1 MIICLRCFRKRET
14 VVMEEDLMP
23 YNRVTQLQSRMIIGT
38 KQTLKAMNNGEV
50 SEIFI
55 AQDVDQFITDKVIDE
70 AKRLNISYTLV
81 DSKKKLGEACNFDVN
96 ASVVAIKLV

>member
-23 YNRVTQLQSRMIIGT
+23 YNRVTQLQSRMIIGM
-38 KQTLKAMNNGEV
+38 KQTLKAMNNGDV

-81 DSKKKLGEACNFDVN
+81 DSKKKLGEACNIDVN

>member
-1 MIICLRCFRKRET
+1 
-14 VVMEEDLMP
+14 MP
-23 YNRVTQLQSRMIIGT
+23 YNRVTQLQSRIIIGM

-70 AKRLNISYTLV
+70 AKRLDVPYTLV
-81 DSKKKLGEACNFDVN
+81 DSKKKLGEACNIDVN
-96 ASVVAIKLV
+96 ASVVAIKHA